1 MSRHRDWWRELP
13 YGRAVRFAAVA
24 FVAGGLLVLPSQL
37 ATPLLDPALDVAVV
51 MVVVAVGVAADMVGV
66 ASTRAKEQPFLS
78 RAAKRT
84 SGARQSLY
92 LVRHADRVAT
102 VMSDLVG
109 DTTGT
114 VAGALAAAM
123 AVRLA
128 EPKSIAVVT
137 AIAVGVL
144 SAVTVGLKAL
154 SKYLAVHRADSV
166 VTFAGRLLA
175 TVGFDPPRSK
185 G

>member
-1 MSRHRDWWRELP
+1 M
-13 YGRAVRFAAVA
+13 
-24 FVAGGLLVLPSQL
+24 LVVPSQL
-37 ATPLLDPALDVAVV
+37 GGPWLNPAVDVAVV
-51 MVVVAVGVAADMVGV
+51 IVVVATGVLCDMVGV

-84 SGARQSLY
+84 PGARQSLY
-92 LVRHADRVAT
+92 LVRHADQVAT

-123 AVRLA
+123 VVRLA
-128 EPKSIAVVT
+128 EPRSIAVVT
-137 AIAVGVL
+137 AIAVGIL

-154 SKYLAVHRADSV
+154 AKYLAVHRAHSV
-166 VTFAGRLLA
+166 VAVAGRLLE
-175 TVGFDPPRSK
+175 TMGFDPPRAK